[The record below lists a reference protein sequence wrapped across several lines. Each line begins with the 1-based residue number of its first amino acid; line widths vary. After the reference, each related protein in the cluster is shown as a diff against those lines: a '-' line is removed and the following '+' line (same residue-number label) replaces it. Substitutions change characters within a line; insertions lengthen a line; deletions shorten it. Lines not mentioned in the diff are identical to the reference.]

1 MDLLFNKLVV
11 EEVVDLMLL
20 FDIVMLYVALLFY
33 EQE

>member
-20 FDIVMLYVALLFY
+20 FDIVMLYVALLFL
-33 EQE
+33 